1 MFKKHNST
9 VVTDIQNTIP
19 PPKCSTPITI
29 TDEERGGGET
39 PESNVPSWHV
49 KA

>member
-1 MFKKHNST
+1 MFRKHNST
-9 VVTDIQNTIP
+9 VVTDIQYTIP
-19 PPKCSTPITI
+19 PPKCSTPIQLLMRK
-29 TDEERGGGET
+29 EVVGET